1 LKPTI
6 SQMTLEAYLVEY
18 LSPFID
24 FYGSFIIQKPFF
36 IEFSSNSKKFDRKK
50 KPLLLTPLLTT
61 TLKLLLANGVLQ
73 GWAAMKYLSYTLKRI
88 IHYRMEKHHRS
99 IILLDTILRR

>member
-1 LKPTI
+1 MPMKPTV

-24 FYGSFIIQKPFF
+24 FCGAFIIQRAFF
-36 IEFSSNSKKFDRKK
+36 IELSSNSKKFDRKK

-61 TLKLLLANGVLQ
+61 TLKLLLATGVLE
-73 GWAAMKYLSYTLKRI
+73 G
-88 IHYRMEKHHRS
+88 
-99 IILLDTILRR
+99 

>member
-1 LKPTI
+1 MLRPWPLLSGFFPMPVKPTV

-24 FYGSFIIQKPFF
+24 FYGAFIIQKLFF
-36 IEFSSNSKKFDRKK
+36 IEFSSNSKKFCREK

-61 TLKLLLANGVLQ
+61 TLKLRLATGVLE
-73 GWAAMKYLSYTLKRI
+73 G
-88 IHYRMEKHHRS
+88 
-99 IILLDTILRR
+99 